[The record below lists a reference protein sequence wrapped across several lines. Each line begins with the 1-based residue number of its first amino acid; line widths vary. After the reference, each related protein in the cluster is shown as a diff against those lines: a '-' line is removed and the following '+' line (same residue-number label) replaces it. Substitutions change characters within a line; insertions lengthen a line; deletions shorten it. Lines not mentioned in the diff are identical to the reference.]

1 MLYVGL
7 EAWNKDDHDD
17 DDDIWLHYIT
27 IYKVA

>member
-17 DDDIWLHYIT
+17 DDVWLHYIP